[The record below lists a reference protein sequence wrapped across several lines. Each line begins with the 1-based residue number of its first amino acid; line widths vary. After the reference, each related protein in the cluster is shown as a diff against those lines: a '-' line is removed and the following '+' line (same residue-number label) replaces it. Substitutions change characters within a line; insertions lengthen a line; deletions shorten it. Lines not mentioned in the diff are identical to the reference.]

1 MGRPSCFAPPLA
13 LACSWALR
21 YEQLMRHLAG
31 HGFIVIA
38 PTVDDNVFAPNFWVR
53 CAYWQMGPFS

>member
-1 MGRPSCFAPPLA
+1 MNVQA
-13 LACSWALR
+13 LAGRFRR

-53 CAYWQMGPFS
+53 AYWQMGPFS